1 MTALERAFDLAS
13 SGKCLSVMDII
24 LSLRTEGYSVE
35 QLEGPALRKQL
46 IELIEKAKKPMPK
59 GSKGAKRPANVR
71 GGSKLGGRIATREAE
86 DKPSKAPK
94 RPKAGKA
101 GGAVKAKSTDSPR
114 RKEIVKLAAKARWEG

>member
-1 MTALERAFDLAS
+1 MREFQAAGINVMQWCSNGSFD
-13 SGKCLSVMDII
+13 K
-24 LSLRTEGYSVE
+24 LRWD

-71 GGSKLGGRIATREAE
+71 GGSNLGRRIVTGEAE

-94 RPKAGKA
+94 RPKVGKA
-101 GGAVKAKSTDSPR
+101 GGAAKAKSTDSPR